1 MSLKGNLL
9 FNGDFETGT
18 TEGWVAG
25 AFGKV
30 FGFVFSAS
38 AEAKYKGNYGGLLY
52 ASVDYAD
59 GFLSYNK
66 TCSFEEYEGFLFIL
80 PVKMISG
87 LVVTGLLYGLDDKG
101 NFIDDY
107 ILGYMTETGNWRK
120 IIALLRG
127 FREITHFKV
136 GLWFWGHDAGEECY
150 FDEVKLLP
158 LKSIKAHELREHRF
172 FNDLSADKTW
182 YGGLACIG
190 KCKVRSVLQVYNV
203 SGTDPTL
210 DTKLTMIMFEGTSN
224 AYTIQHTQ
232 FTADGFEEKT
242 IDIPELSLIKV
253 EYTVG
258 GTDPSFDVYHHLF
271 VEPY

>member
-1 MSLKGNLL
+1 MVLKGNLL
-9 FNGDFETGT
+9 YNGDFETGT
-18 TEGWVAG
+18 TEGWELAPYG
-25 AFGKV
+25 LTSECD
-30 FGFVFSAS
+30 FSAS
-38 AEAKYKGNYGGLLY
+38 ASAKLRGNYGGYLKTTQVY
-52 ASVDYAD
+52 GDAYIA
-59 GFLSYNK
+59 YNK
-66 TCSFEEYEGFLFIL
+66 VCSFEEYEGFLFIL

-107 ILGYMTETGNWRK
+107 ILGYITETGNWRN

-136 GLWFWGHDAGEECY
+136 GLWFWGYDAGEECY

-158 LKSIKAHELREHRF
+158 LRSIKSHELRDHRLF
-172 FNDLSADKTW
+172 DNLSANKTW
-182 YGGLACIG
+182 YSGLACIG

-203 SGTDPTL
+203 SGTSPTL
-210 DTKLTMIMFEGTSN
+210 DTRLTMIMFEGTSN